1 MAQKRFL
8 EIGKIINTHGVRGEV
23 KIEPWADSPE
33 QLAEMRRV
41 LLDETV
47 YRFHGRVH
55 GNFVIAKLEGIDTV
69 EQAMTLKNKTVFIDR
84 NDLRLPEGTFFIQD
98 LLGLPVFSEEG
109 GQIGILKDVLE
120 YPAGRVY
127 VVSGKEEHLIP
138 EAGGFIRELDP
149 EAGRIVVKL
158 IEGM

>member
-109 GQIGILKDVLE
+109 EQIGILKDVLE